1 LNRRVPFFLSQILV
15 STREE
20 LAAAKDAVKAL
31 ESAVAAQDDENR
43 AVHSAV
49 DGVLQSEL
57 GQIREYSSSNDDW
70 AGRRKRSLTFIE
82 TKNTSSTKDST
93 LSIGNNAFASIAA
106 PNDTASATNTSSN
119 TSHTPVATYSP
130 TNTTSNSSSAVAAP
144 PTRILSRR
152 RSSVSVGRSSVSVG
166 RSSVSACRSS
176 VSVGRPASIDTGADS
191 SIHNSLDIERSR
203 ASRAEASAAAADAEK
218 RVALLQAE
226 CDERASVIS
235 THIQEVS

>member
-1 LNRRVPFFLSQILV
+1 MNRRVPFFLSQILV

-152 RSSVSVGRSSVSVG
+152 RSSVSVGRSSVS
-166 RSSVSACRSS
+166 ACRSS